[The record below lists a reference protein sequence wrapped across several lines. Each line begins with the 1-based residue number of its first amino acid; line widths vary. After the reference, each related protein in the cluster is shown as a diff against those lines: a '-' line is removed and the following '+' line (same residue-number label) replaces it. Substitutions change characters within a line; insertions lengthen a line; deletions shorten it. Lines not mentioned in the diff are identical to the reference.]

1 MFLRLQHD
9 SDISAFTYE
18 KTLVM
23 EQRSQ
28 MLKQMQLSRTERERE
43 VMFHSISVQQHR
55 AEWVCS
61 DQIHFRICINT
72 TVHEWI
78 STKLPRNVQICT
90 YFTLKSKKLY
100 FHPIFCIPMSVGNYN
115 MGKNRY
121 FALQKW
127 QLLHLIVMKI
137 MSKIGKI
144 WFLNFNFAV
153 TFLHEIQKASE
164 LLWLM
169 M

>member
-1 MFLRLQHD
+1 MVIYELTQLQVCVCLIIVYHLYVMFVFFSVFLRLQHD

-43 VMFHSISVQQHR
+43 VMFHSFT

-61 DQIHFRICINT
+61 DHINFINT

-78 STKLPRNVQICT
+78 STKPPRNVQIGT
-90 YFTLKSKKLY
+90 YFTLKSKENIIFMLY
-100 FHPIFCIPMSVGNYN
+100 FVKQC
-115 MGKNRY
+115 
-121 FALQKW
+121 Q
-127 QLLHLIVMKI
+127 
-137 MSKIGKI
+137 
-144 WFLNFNFAV
+144 
-153 TFLHEIQKASE
+153 
-164 LLWLM
+164 
-169 M
+169 